1 MPNYQEIRKDVL
13 KTLEEQLPEELTY
26 HGIHHTMDVLNVC
39 NEYIEREGL
48 SEAEAFLLRVGALYH
63 DLGFIRSFEEHEKH
77 GADMAQEKL
86 PAYGLDQDQIEVIK
100 GLIMATKVP
109 QSPKTDLEMILCDAD
124 LDYLGRD
131 DFYSIGRTLYE
142 ELRALDKISDEKQW
156 NQLQLTFLNAQKFHT
171 DFARLHREPEKQ
183 KRIAEL
189 KALNL

>member
-13 KTLEEQLPEELTY
+13 KILEEQLPEELTY

-48 SEAEAFLLRVGALYH
+48 SDTEAFLLRVGALYH

-86 PAYGLDQDQIEVIK
+86 PSYGLDQDQIEVIK

-189 KALNL
+189 NALNL